1 MLQTNAAQRKL
12 NVKLLYC
19 TFVIACVVKV
29 KANYKQ
35 TMNSKIFQ
43 FLCCFSCY
51 PYAKKGYTANLTQL
65 CSHAIS
71 MLTI

>member
-1 MLQTNAAQRKL
+1 MLQTHAAQRKL

-35 TMNSKIFQ
+35 TMNNKIF
-43 FLCCFSCY
+43 
-51 PYAKKGYTANLTQL
+51 
-65 CSHAIS
+65 
-71 MLTI
+71 